1 MQTQELQKGAQEKIA
16 ELKQRYTRLALECR
30 AAGLRVNPE
39 TIAAYAKE
47 INALQAQLA

>member
-1 MQTQELQKGAQEKIA
+1 MQTQTMSTETKIA

-39 TIAAYAKE
+39 TIAKYAE
-47 INALQAQLA
+47 ELQRLQALLA